1 MARTKNLKADFTRP
15 TYHLGKRLAG
25 LATDSLYTFTDG
37 RHVLS
42 PDSDFT
48 ITALVTDH
56 PWGISCQVQAV
67 DADGLRHT
75 AAEATAAGPQP
86 SAINSRIR
94 TFVSGPLTWHHA
106 AARITDDEMPIYHS
120 TPTLYVAA
128 GQHHYELL
136 KYVSFDERTN
146 AIRESWYLSIDGRR
160 HPGGFA
166 GPTGASDFVIDAYE
180 S

>member
-1 MARTKNLKADFTRP
+1 MARTQNLTTDLTRP
-15 TYHLGKRLAG
+15 TYHLAKRLAG

-67 DADGLRHT
+67 DAQGLRYT
-75 AAEATAAGPQP
+75 AAEATATNPQP

-94 TFVSGPLTWHHA
+94 TFTAGPLTWHHA

-120 TPTLYVAA
+120 IPNLYVAA
-128 GQHHYELL
+128 GHHHYELL
-136 KYVSFDERTN
+136 KYVSFDDHSN
-146 AIRESWYLSIDGRR
+146 AIRESWYLNVDGIR
-160 HPGGFA
+160 HPDAFA
-166 GPTGASDFVIDAYE
+166 GPTGASHLVIDKYE